1 MSETIKNPVEWGWA
15 QLTRTASVI
24 GSAGPALH
32 HIQDTLHSP
41 APTVRR
47 IGIAD
52 VREALEQGFDDFGAF
67 RSDVVF
73 LCVFYPII
81 GLIFSQLIFGNAMV
95 PLLFPIASGFAL
107 VGPFAALGLY
117 EMSRRREKGLPV
129 SWAHAFDVLRAPAF
143 GGIAILGLAL
153 VGLFL
158 LWLVAA
164 WAIFELTL
172 GPVAP
177 VSLSAFASDVFMTPQ
192 GWTMI
197 VAGIAVGFVFAVV
210 AMMISVASF
219 PLLID
224 RDVGLDTAIRTSI
237 KVVTKN
243 PGPMAV
249 WGLIVAGSLAL
260 GSIPLFVGLII
271 VMPTL
276 GHATW
281 HLYRK
286 TVEH

>member
-1 MSETIKNPVEWGWA
+1 MSTTIKNPVEWGWDQIA
-15 QLTRTASVI
+15 RAASAI

-32 HIQDTLHSP
+32 HIQDTMHSP

-47 IGIAD
+47 IGVND
-52 VREALEQGFDDFGAF
+52 VKDALLQGLDDFGAF

-73 LCVFYPII
+73 LCIVYPVV
-81 GLIFSQLIFGNAMV
+81 GLIFSQFIFGNEMM

-117 EMSRRREKGLPV
+117 EMSRRRERGLPV
-129 SWAHAFDVLRAPAF
+129 SWLHAFDVVRAPAF
-143 GGIAILGLAL
+143 GAIAVLGLAL
-153 VGLFL
+153 VALFL
-158 LWLVAA
+158 LWLTAA
-164 WAIFELTL
+164 WGIYRVTL
-172 GPVAP
+172 GPELP
-177 VSLSAFASDVFMTPQ
+177 TSISAFASDIVTTQ
-192 GWTMI
+192 EGWTMI
-197 VAGIAVGFVFAVV
+197 AAGIGVGFVFALV
-210 AMMISVASF
+210 AMTISIASF
-219 PLLID
+219 PLLVD

-237 KVVTKN
+237 KVVTEN

-249 WGLIVAGSLAL
+249 WGMVVAGSLAL
-260 GSIPLFVGLII
+260 GSIPFFIGLIV

-286 TVEH
+286 TVAR

>member
-15 QLTRTASVI
+15 QLTRTASAI

-32 HIQDTLHSP
+32 HIQDTFHSP
-41 APTVRR
+41 APVVRR
-47 IGIAD
+47 IGVAD

-117 EMSRRREKGLPV
+117 EMSRRREQGLPV
-129 SWAHAFDVLRAPAF
+129 SWIHAFDVLRAPAF

-177 VSLSAFASDVFMTPQ
+177 LTLSAFASDVFMTPQ

-197 VAGIAVGFVFAVV
+197 VAGMAVGFVFAVV

-224 RDVGLDTAIRTSI
+224 RDVGLDTAIQTSI

-249 WGLIVAGSLAL
+249 WGLIVACSLAL

-286 TVEH
+286 TVGY

>member
-15 QLTRTASVI
+15 QLTRTASAI

-52 VREALEQGFDDFGAF
+52 VKEALVQGFDDFGAF

-117 EMSRRREKGLPV
+117 EMSLRREQGLPV
-129 SWAHAFDVLRAPAF
+129 SWIHAFDVLRAPAF

-177 VSLSAFASDVFMTPQ
+177 VSLSAFAHDVFMTPQ

-197 VAGIAVGFVFAVV
+197 VAGMAVGFVFAVV

-237 KVVTKN
+237 KVVTQN

>member
-15 QLTRTASVI
+15 QITRTASAI

-47 IGIAD
+47 ISVAD
-52 VREALEQGFDDFGAF
+52 VREALEEGFDDFGAF

-73 LCVFYPII
+73 LCVFYPVI
-81 GLIFSQLIFGNAMV
+81 GLVFSQLIFGNAMV

-117 EMSRRREKGLPV
+117 EMSRRREQGLPV
-129 SWAHAFDVLRAPAF
+129 SWIHAFDVLRAPAF

-177 VSLSAFASDVFMTPQ
+177 LSLSAFASDVFLTPQ

-197 VAGIAVGFVFAVV
+197 VLGMSVGFIFAVV

-224 RDVGLDTAIRTSI
+224 RDVGLDTAIGVSI
-237 KVVTKN
+237 RVVTRN

-260 GSIPLFVGLII
+260 GSIPLFVGLIV

-281 HLYRK
+281 RLYRK
-286 TVEH
+286 TVGR

>member
-1 MSETIKNPVEWGWA
+1 MSTTIRNPVEWGWA
-15 QLTRTASVI
+15 QITRTASAI

-41 APTVRR
+41 APTVRK
-47 IGIAD
+47 IGISD
-52 VREALEQGFDDFGAF
+52 VKDALAQGFDDFGAF

-73 LCVFYPII
+73 LVVIYPVV
-81 GLIFSQLIFGNAMV
+81 GLVFSQLIFGNEMV

-117 EMSRRREKGLPV
+117 EMSRRREQGLPV
-129 SWAHAFDVLRAPAF
+129 SWMHAFDVVRAPAF

-153 VGLFL
+153 VAIFL
-158 LWLVAA
+158 LWLAAA
-164 WAIFELTL
+164 WGIFRLTL
-172 GPVAP
+172 GPVP
-177 VSLSAFASDVFMTPQ
+177 PESVSAFLADVFTTRQ
-192 GWTMI
+192 GLMMI
-197 VAGIAVGFVFAVV
+197 VTGIGVGFIFAVV
-210 AMMISVASF
+210 AMTISIASF

-224 RDVGLDTAIRTSI
+224 RDVGLDTAIATSI
-237 KVVTKN
+237 RVVTEN
-243 PGPMAV
+243 PVPMAA
-249 WGLIVAGSLAL
+249 WGLIVAVSLAL
-260 GSIPLFVGLII
+260 GSLPFFIGLIV

-286 TVEH
+286 TVER